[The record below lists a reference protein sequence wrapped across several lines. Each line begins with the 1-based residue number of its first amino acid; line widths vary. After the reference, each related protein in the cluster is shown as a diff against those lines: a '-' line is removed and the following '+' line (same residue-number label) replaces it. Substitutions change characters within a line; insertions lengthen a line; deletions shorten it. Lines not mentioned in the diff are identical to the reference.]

1 MRHCPLGGVIVSTL
15 PPRKSAPPPA
25 TGALGRISLASFFLE
40 APDPAIGREAVK
52 GWWARRLRL
61 LDVVGFSMP
70 VATPVKDTCRRFIGS
85 LGSVWPSAPLQP
97 ISGCLVKQ
105 AARQQQERGS
115 VRFRRYL
122 GRYLGAQ
129 VTYRVAFCGRQPS

>member
-1 MRHCPLGGVIVSTL
+1 MGVSL
-15 PPRKSAPPPA
+15 YPPFHQGNPRRRRQLEHQAVP
-25 TGALGRISLASFFLE
+25 GRISLASFFLE

-105 AARQQQERGS
+105 AARQQQDRGS